1 MKETRIKFIDAEYDG
16 KTGKSTASVSN
27 YLGTF
32 YGEAKFNPADGC
44 PSIFVGPAIAEMR
57 ARVKALKAAR
67 REQRIIYQTLN
78 RLYNTVKDKHK
89 LAVKSDLEKSKVT
102 LAFINSNIEIVSKQ
116 IDKILEQYSNR
127 KDKNN

>member
-1 MKETRIKFIDAEYDG
+1 MRETRIKFIDANYDG

-32 YGEAKFNPADGC
+32 YGEARFNPDDAC

-57 ARVKALKAAR
+57 ARIKALKAAR
-67 REQRIIYQTLN
+67 KEQQVIYKTLN
-78 RLYNTVKDKHK
+78 RLYNTVKTKYK
-89 LAVKSDLEKSKVT
+89 PSVKSELEKSKIT
-102 LAFINSNIEIVSKQ
+102 LTFINSNIKIVSKG
-116 IDKILEQYSNR
+116 IDKILEQYNNH